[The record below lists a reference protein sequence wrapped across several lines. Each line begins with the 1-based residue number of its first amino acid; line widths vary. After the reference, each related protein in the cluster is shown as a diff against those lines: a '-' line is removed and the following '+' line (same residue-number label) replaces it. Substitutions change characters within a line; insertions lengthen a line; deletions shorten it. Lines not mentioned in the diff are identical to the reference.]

1 MLRAIIKDVA
11 GLLCLEE
18 FLALASIIAFGAMVS
33 LWAGMM
39 SGAI

>member
-1 MLRAIIKDVA
+1 MRALLKDVA

-18 FLALASIIAFGAMVS
+18 VLALASIIGFIAVVGMF
-33 LWAGMM
+33 AGMM

>member
-1 MLRAIIKDVA
+1 MRNLISDLTS
-11 GLLCLEE
+11 LLCLEE
-18 FLALASIIAFGAMVS
+18 VLALASIIAFGAAVS